1 MPAISAAAPAELEIA
16 CSSLL
21 KSSSLAFT
29 IASSPLIAFCPA
41 RFAAVAAF
49 SLSVIP
55 LKPFRSSCMTVR
67 SDLLLP
73 FSSVMETPTF
83 FMASATALLS
93 SAVSPS
99 CLLIRASI
107 PRSAVPALDASM
119 ALLPITPSATETSS
133 RLYPR
138 ESANGPAYFRDSPS
152 PVMSVLEF
160 VAVAASMSATRLAS
174 SAFSPNCAS
183 ADAVTSDAVARSTL
197 PAAAKSSRPGIPAMM
212 SPLFQPAIARFSI
225 ASAACAA
232 ENCVVSPSFFAVAVR
247 SSKSFPV
254 APEMALTFAIP
265 CSKSLN
271 VLIVSATPREIPA
284 NAAACVIG
292 LETSS
297 QTFLKGADTRSTAF
311 SVTVQTLPAIFFPA
325 FAMPWIPL
333 LAMSFSVAA
342 TSSLLFP
349 FMPVICFWRFIS
361 DFSSLLTLS
370 CALFDPLAVSSVT
383 CATMSI
389 TVTCSFICVHL
400 LSCQSSARV
409 SLLPH

>member
-1 MPAISAAAPAELEIA
+1 MPAISAAAPAELVIA

-29 IASSPLIAFCPA
+29 IARRPLIAFCPA

-67 SDLLLP
+67 SDLLFP

-138 ESANGPAYFRDSPS
+138 EPANGPAYFRDSPS
-152 PVMSVLEF
+152 PVTSVLEF
-160 VAVAASMSATRLAS
+160 VAVAASMSATRPAS

-197 PAAAKSSRPGIPAMM
+197 PAAAKSKSPGIPAMM
-212 SPLFQPAIARFSI
+212 SWLFQPAIARFSI

-232 ENCVVSPSFFAVAVR
+232 ENCVDSPSCFAVAVR
-247 SSKSFPV
+247 SSNSFPV
-254 APEMALTFAIP
+254 APEMALTFAMP
-265 CSKSLN
+265 CSKSLK
-271 VLIVSATPREIPA
+271 VFMVSATPRETPA
-284 NAAACVIG
+284 NAAAWVMG
-292 LETSS
+292 FVTRLK
-297 QTFLKGADTRSTAF
+297 TFLNGAVTKSTAL
-311 SVTVQTLPAIFFPA
+311 SVTVQTFPAIA
-325 FAMPWIPL
+325 LPL
-333 LAMSFSVAA
+333 SA
-342 TSSLLFP
+342 T
-349 FMPVICFWRFIS
+349 
-361 DFSSLLTLS
+361 
-370 CALFDPLAVSSVT
+370 A
-383 CATMSI
+383 
-389 TVTCSFICVHL
+389 
-400 LSCQSSARV
+400 
-409 SLLPH
+409 